1 MSEVKVLSAA
11 EIKDFVVNVLTTV
24 KVSAQQAQ
32 DVAEA
37 MAFAHL
43 RGFDTHGIPCLPGYV
58 ECLQENRIN
67 PRPDLKFE
75 QLSPW
80 SGTLDADN
88 SLGAVAATRAMNE
101 ALRMA
106 GEIGIGAVT
115 VRRSNHFGAAGAYA
129 RLALPHD
136 CIAIVAANSAAVTAP
151 FGAAE
156 PYLGT
161 NPLAI
166 AVPAGE
172 QADYLLDMAT
182 SEGSRKKIRK
192 ALAEG
197 LQIPPGWAIDSA
209 GNPTTDPAKALE
221 GVMLPFGGPKGSAI
235 TLLADLL
242 AGVLSGG
249 SFGKTVRSVYSNQE
263 QECGTGHFFLVMKVA
278 SFMPVAE
285 FKQRMDEQFSA
296 IRSLKPAAGFA
307 EVSYPGERETRLEK
321 ERSVQGIPINQPV
334 LGDMRKLA
342 GHLKISFP

>member
-1 MSEVKVLSAA
+1 MSEVKVLNVK
-11 EIKDFVVNVLTTV
+11 EIKDFVVNALTAV
-24 KVSAQQAQ
+24 KVSSTQAQ

-43 RGFDTHGIPCLPGYV
+43 RGFDTHGLPCLPGYI
-58 ECLQENRIN
+58 ECLQEKRFN
-67 PRPDLKFE
+67 PQPDLKFE

-88 SLGAVAATRAMNE
+88 CLGAVAATRAANE

-106 GEIGIGAVT
+106 SEIGIGAVT
-115 VRRSNHFGAAGAYA
+115 VKRSNHFGAAGAYA
-129 RLALPHD
+129 RLALPQD

-166 AVPAGE
+166 SVPAGE

-249 SFGKTVRSVYSNQE
+249 SFGKDVRSVYSNQE
-263 QECGTGHFFLVMKVA
+263 QECGTGHFILVMKVA
-278 SFMPVAE
+278 SFMPVSE
-285 FKQRMDEQFSA
+285 FKQRMDEQFTA
-296 IRSLKPAAGFA
+296 IKNLKPASGFA
-307 EVSYPGERETRLEK
+307 AVSYPGDRETSLEQ
-321 ERSVQGIPINQPV
+321 ERSAQGIPIHEPV
-334 LGDMRKLA
+334 LGDMQRLA
-342 GHLKISFP
+342 AQLDISFP

>member
-1 MSEVKVLSAA
+1 MAEAKVLSSIQIKEFVINALKAA
-11 EIKDFVVNVLTTV
+11 Q
-24 KVSAQQAQ
+24 VSESHAQ

-58 ECLQENRIN
+58 ECLQEKRFN
-67 PRPDLKFE
+67 PEPVLKFE

-88 SLGAVAATRAMNE
+88 GLGAVGATQAMNE

-106 GEIGIGAVT
+106 DAIGIGAVA
-115 VRRSNHFGAAGAYA
+115 VKRSNHFGAAGAYA
-129 RLALPHD
+129 RLALPRD

-197 LQIPPGWAIDSA
+197 LQIPPGWAIDSD
-209 GNPTTDPAKALE
+209 GNPTTDPGKALE
-221 GVMLPFGGPKGSAI
+221 GVMLPFGGAKGSAI

-249 SFGKTVRSVYSNQE
+249 NFGTTVRSVYSNQE
-263 QECGTGHFFLVMKVA
+263 QECGTGHFILVMKVA
-278 SFMPVAE
+278 SFMPVSD
-285 FKQRMDEQFSA
+285 FKQRMDEQFAA
-296 IRSLKPAAGFA
+296 IRNLKPASGFA

-321 ERSVQGIPINQPV
+321 ERSVQGIPINEPM